1 MKTEIVLGG
10 ALANTSGEAS
20 SEDLLLFLK
29 GKTDGVDYYRMA
41 PPPGST
47 MGAAFDWQAV
57 LGVTASVLAI
67 GQALWAAYVKFI
79 KPIRDRGSNDAFLF
93 VAVKNER
100 KEFVQFSLG
109 REHDT
114 EEAFVREF
122 SEKVERIRI
131 SSNAGEIEV
140 EKRELLHS
148 GIWKKM

>member
-1 MKTEIVLGG
+1 MKTEILLGG
-10 ALANTSGEAS
+10 ALANTSGETS

-29 GKTDGVDYYRMA
+29 GNTDGVDYYRLT

-79 KPIRDRGSNDAFLF
+79 KPLRDRGTSDAFLF
-93 VAVKNER
+93 VAVKNES

-109 REHDT
+109 KEHDT
-114 EEAFVREF
+114 EEAFLREF
-122 SEKVERIRI
+122 TEKVEKIRG
-131 SSNAGEIEV
+131 SSDAGEIEV

-148 GIWKKM
+148 EIWKKM